1 MKKIKIK
8 FVDFWPNFN
17 EKDNLI
23 YNILNKKYNVEIC
36 DDPDYVICST
46 FGAKHLK
53 YNDKIKMLLIG
64 ENIAPN
70 FDLYDYIIGFYDIK
84 FKDRYLKYNI
94 LFDKSMIDLAI
105 ERKENKTTK
114 FCCFVYSRNKLDQQR
129 KYIFDKLSE
138 YKRVDSGGRYLHN
151 IDYKIGESKEDKVN
165 FQKDYKFI
173 IACEN
178 QSYPEYTTE
187 KILEAFASGGI
198 PIYWGDPQ
206 VDRIFNK
213 KAFINCMEYDNL
225 DEVKQKIIELDND
238 DQKYMEMQ
246 KQKVFN
252 EKFDFEKETTKLEDF
267 IYNIVDQDISKAKR
281 VYLKKGFYIYEYYK
295 KFYIVVILNDI
306 FVKIKTFIKKILRR

>member
-23 YNILNKKYNVEIC
+23 YDILNKKYNVEIC

-53 YNDKIKMLLIG
+53 YNDKIKILLIG

-94 LFDKSMIDLAI
+94 LFDKSMIELAI
-105 ERKENKTTK
+105 KRKENKPTK

-138 YKRVDSGGRYLHN
+138 YKKVDSGGRYLHN
-151 IDYKIGESKEDKVN
+151 IDYKIGELKEDKVN

-178 QSYPEYTTE
+178 QSYPEYTSE

-206 VDRIFNK
+206 VDQIFNK

-246 KQKVFN
+246 RQKVFN
-252 EKFDFEKETTKLEDF
+252 EKIDFEKEIIKLEDF